1 MAVLLLMTADRVATD
16 RQSQSSSSSTG
27 CSANERARS
36 ERLGQMRPM
45 TRMLFFVLMLVP
57 RLSGSA
63 PPPRASPPVQTQASF
78 LMTLGPELQRARL
91 AGDGARY
98 GVLTANL
105 ASVLEDARTT
115 TAADAPPKP
124 HLYSTIA
131 RLAGDAL
138 RARDLTLLSAMVQ
151 ELEYEG
157 DTALRALL
165 EVCGRERGGD
175 TAWR

>member
-1 MAVLLLMTADRVATD
+1 MAAGRGAPAALPDDAELLAILRAD
-16 RQSQSSSSSTG
+16 
-27 CSANERARS
+27 
-36 ERLGQMRPM
+36 
-45 TRMLFFVLMLVP
+45 P
-57 RLSGSA
+57 R
-63 PPPRASPPVQTQASF
+63 
-78 LMTLGPELQRARL
+78 
-91 AGDGARY
+91 
-98 GVLTANL
+98 L